1 MPVAFSFSSPYHRAT
16 LTPPSQKAT
25 LVSIQTTSHSAA
37 HSSRLTSRLEGGLV
51 VATLVLLFWLPLPY
65 GSNRDWA
72 SSLLVVTSG
81 LLMLL
86 TVAAHIR
93 VQPLSLLARFPKPA
107 LPPLLL
113 LLAVQLWVFLQW
125 LLGISTDP
133 GATARYL
140 LLGLSYSSLFCLILI
155 LFNTRQRLTLL
166 IATLIVS
173 GTLQAFYGAFMTLSG
188 IEWLLFSAKDS
199 YRGVVTGTF
208 VNRNHLAG
216 YLELVIPC
224 AIGLM
229 LALRDGKPFSWQGMA
244 ELLLSPKILL
254 RLSIVIMVIALVMS
268 QSRMGNTGF
277 FTGLMIVGA
286 IFVLRNKEH
295 RLRNSLLLASLVAI
309 DILVISQFFGLENL
323 KNRLEQTHLE
333 TVIED
338 GRVVQRRADRL
349 DVAEFVLPM
358 IQERPH
364 TGYGAGTFETAF
376 PPYAEDL
383 WGDFDHAHND
393 YLQFLVEFGW
403 VGTAP
408 LALFVLYSLSQ
419 ALRAL
424 WRRESYYRSGIGFGA
439 SMAIIALMVH
449 SLTDFNLQIPAN
461 AATFVTVC
469 AIAILANT
477 HQHRRRRSRR

>member
-1 MPVAFSFSSPYHRAT
+1 MSNQAR
-16 LTPPSQKAT
+16 
-25 LVSIQTTSHSAA
+25 SHSQAS
-37 HSSRLTSRLEGGLV
+37 SSRLESGLV
-51 VATLVLLFWLPLPY
+51 AATLLLLVWLPLPL

-72 SSLLVVTSG
+72 SSLFFVTSG
-81 LLMLL
+81 LLVLL
-86 TVAAHIR
+86 TIVAHMR
-93 VQPLSLLARFPKPA
+93 GQQTGSFSRFPRSA
-107 LPPLLL
+107 LPPLIL
-113 LLAVQLWVFLQW
+113 LLAAQLWVFLQW

-133 GATARYL
+133 GATFRYL
-140 LLGLSYSSLFCLILI
+140 FLGLSYSSLFCLILI

-166 IATLIVS
+166 IATLIIS
-173 GTLQAFYGAFMTLSG
+173 GTLQAFFGAFMTLSG
-188 IEWLLFSAKDS
+188 IEWLLFAEKDS

-216 YLELVIPC
+216 YLELIIPC

-229 LALRDGKPFSWQGMA
+229 LALRDGKPFSWHGVL

-254 RLSIVIMVIALVMS
+254 RLSIIIMVIALVMS

-277 FTGLMIVGA
+277 FTGLMIVGG
-286 IFVLRNKEH
+286 IFVLLNKEH
-295 RLRNSLLLASLVAI
+295 RLRNSLLLASLVVI

-333 TVIED
+333 TVIQD
-338 GRVVQRRADRL
+338 GRVVQQRADRL
-349 DVAEFVLPM
+349 DVAEFVIPM

-403 VGTAP
+403 IGTVP
-408 LALFVLYSLSQ
+408 LALFVVYSLWQS
-419 ALRAL
+419 LRAL
-424 WRRESYYRSGIGFGA
+424 WRRESYYRSGVGFGA

-469 AIAILANT
+469 AIAILANS
-477 HQHRRRRSRR
+477 HQYRRRRSRSTQR